1 LNCGTWIPGCGSG
14 LSGETLTEHGH
25 HWIGCDISESMLGE
39 ELHSPCCS
47 LLPTCQL
54 SCLSFCSGASLLFS
68 LADVALER
76 EAEGDLLLADMG
88 EVNYTLC
95 CWVSGEI
102 LAPDAMFMS

>member
-1 LNCGTWIPGCGSG
+1 VRTPL
-14 LSGETLTEHGH
+14 TL
-25 HWIGCDISESMLGE
+25 
-39 ELHSPCCS
+39 
-47 LLPTCQL
+47 LLATTGMSV